1 VDGLGSPI
9 LLYAGRL
16 ASRAAAARL
25 YHEEAAALV
34 LVCVPDW
41 DTLGSGKEKF
51 GVGRLS

>member
-1 VDGLGSPI
+1 
-9 LLYAGRL
+9 
-16 ASRAAAARL
+16 L